1 MEIAAMK
8 FGSFRCALVAL
19 ATAGVLAGC
28 ADPTA
33 SQQSGR
39 VAVHLTDGPFPFAS
53 VRSVDLFIVRVDARA
68 DEVTDADVAAGLDD
82 EQSEEN
88 GWLTLTQPMQKL
100 DLLSL
105 RDGTHAMIGEAEL
118 PAGQYRALRL
128 VIDPTQSSITL
139 KNGMVLDATYGIA
152 FPSGSR
158 LGLKVKLKSPI
169 RIKSNQTSS
178 VLVDFDVGKSFVL
191 RGSSIVANGLQFRP
205 VIKGLEQ

>member
-1 MEIAAMK
+1 MT

-19 ATAGVLAGC
+19 GTAGVLVAC

-53 VRSVDLFIVRVDARA
+53 VRSVDVFVVRVDARA
-68 DEVTDADVAAGLDD
+68 AEATDAEVADGLDD
-82 EQSEEN
+82 EQSEAN
-88 GWLTLTQPMQKL
+88 GWVTLTQPMQKL

-105 RDGTHAMIGEAEL
+105 RDGTQAMIGEAEV
-118 PAGQYRALRL
+118 PAGPYRALRL

-139 KNGMVLDATYGIA
+139 KNGTILDGKYGIA

-158 LGLKVKLKSPI
+158 AGIRVKLKAPI
-169 RIKSNQTSS
+169 RVESNRTSS
-178 VLVDFDVGKSFVL
+178 VLVDFDVGKSFVM
-191 RGSSIVANGLQFRP
+191 RGGSNLANGLHFKP
-205 VIKGLEQ
+205 VVKGIEQ